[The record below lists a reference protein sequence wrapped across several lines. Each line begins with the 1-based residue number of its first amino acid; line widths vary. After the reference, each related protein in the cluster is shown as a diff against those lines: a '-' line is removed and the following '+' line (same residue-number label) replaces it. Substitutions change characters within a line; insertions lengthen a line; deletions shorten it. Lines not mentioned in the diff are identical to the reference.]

1 MHDALPPIW
10 RWALVVLTGAALAI
24 GSIHM
29 VFGRMK
35 KNAAEEQGVYA
46 TDPESEATHI
56 VMLAGMLV
64 MFAFPH
70 APIPLG
76 LWRTIFVALL
86 LVNGGLLIFH
96 IRQRSSSGSI
106 AHRNHV
112 AAATY
117 HVVAATAM
125 LYMTA
130 EFSHNTPHHAHTTA
144 MATEHA
150 AATTALPYPVVGWA
164 FVVLFLID
172 GLGQIGIAA
181 TLRIAETHTRIQ
193 FLSART
199 ALVPHI
205 AMDITMA
212 AMLIGMLR

>member
-1 MHDALPPIW
+1 MA
-10 RWALVVLTGAALAI
+10 
-24 GSIHM
+24 
-29 VFGRMK
+29 FGLMR
-35 KNAAEEQGVYA
+35 KNTAEGQGIYA
-46 TDPESEATHI
+46 TDPESEATHL
-56 VMLAGMLV
+56 VMLTAMLV

-76 LWRTIFVALL
+76 VWRTIFVALL

-96 IRQRSSSGSI
+96 IRQRSSRGSI
-106 AHRNHV
+106 ARRNHI

-130 EFSHNTPHHAHTTA
+130 EVAHNTSHHHAHTTA
-144 MATEHA
+144 LTTETG
-150 AATTALPYPVVGWA
+150 AATTALPYPVIGWV

-172 GLGQIGIAA
+172 ALGQICIAA
-181 TLRIAETHTRIQ
+181 TLRVAGTHTRIQ

-205 AMDITMA
+205 AMDIAMA